1 MSTVEATNLPAGS
14 GIAMNPTEYQT
25 PINKDV
31 TVVTREREVDSW
43 GGVVPRQVWET
54 TVEKDGKS
62 GNKDFN
68 YCRTTAIL
76 WHDIT
81 ASKLKLLSM
90 ETEYFFEHGVQQ
102 IGSHTGDP
110 DSAIGPFYSPPN
122 SELFRRSESSR

>member
-1 MSTVEATNLPAGS
+1 MSTDKATNLPAGS
-14 GIAMNPTEYQT
+14 WSSITPTEYRT
-25 PINKDV
+25 SINKDV
-31 TVVTREREVDSW
+31 TVVTRAKDGLVGE
-43 GGVVPRQVWET
+43 VWET

-81 ASKLKLLSM
+81 ATKLKLLSM

-122 SELFRRSESSR
+122 SELFRR